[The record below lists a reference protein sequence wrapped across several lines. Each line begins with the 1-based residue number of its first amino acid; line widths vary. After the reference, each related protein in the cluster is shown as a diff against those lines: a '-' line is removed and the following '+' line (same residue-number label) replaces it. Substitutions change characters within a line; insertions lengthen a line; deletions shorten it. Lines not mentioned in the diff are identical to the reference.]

1 MVTETS
7 MDAQT
12 PANSGAFGPSASET
26 VARSPTGRQPTGW
39 RTGRIAKT
47 FFLVA
52 CGLIFGG
59 GLSFLMAQFRTPQPE
74 PNTTVQT
81 IPAAGRIG
89 AASLAVAAEKR
100 DEDDA
105 AGLAGPPLSDNA
117 LTAAEPKTP
126 ARVPQTGLGHPT
138 STLGCW
144 GGCDGRRTM
153 YYSVTNE
160 STVNAKRKERH
171 LASARRAR
179 LGCSSRV
186 FARRP
191 LPAQQ
196 SAGPFR
202 RHCSER
208 NPCSAVHYDRSAQLL
223 PSRASLGRR
232 SALSV
237 TEQANQLLVIVIG
250 SQDEKAAANPTYIW
264 AVEPAVGFRTATLRV
279 VPRHKAEV

>member
-117 LTAAEPKTP
+117 LTAAEPKAP
-126 ARVPQTGLGHPT
+126 ARVPQTERAAALGQKARLASRTRRPT
-138 STLGCW
+138 GTAARSRATRNRTRTPDEHSGVLGW
-144 GGCDGRRTM
+144 LRRAKNNVLLRNQRVDGERKK
-153 YYSVTNE
+153 
-160 STVNAKRKERH
+160 KRKAPCKCATSPTRM
-171 LASARRAR
+171 LVPGFCPAA
-179 LGCSSRV
+179 
-186 FARRP
+186 FARAAIGRAISSP
-191 LPAQQ
+191 L
-196 SAGPFR
+196 
-202 RHCSER
+202 
-208 NPCSAVHYDRSAQLL
+208 L
-223 PSRASLGRR
+223 RA
-232 SALSV
+232 
-237 TEQANQLLVIVIG
+237 
-250 SQDEKAAANPTYIW
+250 
-264 AVEPAVGFRTATLRV
+264 
-279 VPRHKAEV
+279 